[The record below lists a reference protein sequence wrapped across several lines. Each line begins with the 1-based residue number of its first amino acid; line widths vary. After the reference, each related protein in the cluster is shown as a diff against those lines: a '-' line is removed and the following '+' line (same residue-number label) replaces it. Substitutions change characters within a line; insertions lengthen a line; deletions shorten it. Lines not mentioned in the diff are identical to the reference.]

1 MSWYGTGRDFY
12 RAGISIAFA
21 IRSLEGI
28 SIALTIRSL
37 DRTGVTIKTCYRP
50 PYSVG

>member
-21 IRSLEGI
+21 IRSFDLFVRLRGFLSRLLFVRLI
-28 SIALTIRSL
+28 
-37 DRTGVTIKTCYRP
+37 
-50 PYSVG
+50 PYILYP

>member
-21 IRSLEGI
+21 IRSFDLFGRLIARE
-28 SIALTIRSL
+28 SLSRLAIALLIQ
-37 DRTGVTIKTCYRP
+37 
-50 PYSVG
+50 SVDPEP